1 MQKQISTAHMRQ
13 KTDEY
18 YKSAV
23 MKARKSE
30 KALRQVQRQAYPEMI
45 TCATKTYD
53 QYKECVGANMGLF
66 ELDPL
71 KYEQIEATT
80 ERLAT
85 SKELCDQ
92 LKIENHCSTKFSKS
106 AKSVVSIE
114 GGKSCRVSIA
124 SSLPYTQNETDVQ
137 ERKATETFHTNMYV
151 TSDKGTNRKIR
162 LNASVPKS
170 DTVKPIKQRGSQ
182 KCLTSFNGVK
192 QPNSC
197 SAIATSHGSLQ
208 KVRKRK
214 REIDDLKSKQI
225 MDLASIQTV
234 SKKIKLDI
242 VQVNSNVSKT
252 VTQLSSC
259 IPIVSKKRKRDTLKN
274 VGLKA
279 TSNAQVP
286 CKRSKLNSNID
297 KSLTVDNK
305 SEKKDHILMQTNK
318 EPREN
323 KWIECKVNHPIK
335 QSKSKIPLPIHKL
348 GCKNDSN
355 LAAHSKRIGAYK
367 RIKLTESYSSRL
379 LNSKIIDEIK

>member
-1 MQKQISTAHMRQ
+1 MQKQISTAYVRQ

-30 KALRQVQRQAYPEMI
+30 KALRQVQRQAYAEMI

-53 QYKECVGANMGLF
+53 QYKECVDANMSLF

-92 LKIENHCSTKFSKS
+92 LKIETDCSKS
-106 AKSVVSIE
+106 AESVVSIE
-114 GGKSCRVSIA
+114 GGESCRVSIA

-137 ERKATETFHTNMYV
+137 ERKAMETFHTNMYV

-192 QPNSC
+192 KSNSC
-197 SAIATSHGSLQ
+197 SAIATSHSSLQ
-208 KVRKRK
+208 TVRKRK

-225 MDLASIQTV
+225 MDLASIHTV
-234 SKKIKLDI
+234 SKKIKLDT
-242 VQVNSNVSKT
+242 VQVISNVSK
-252 VTQLSSC
+252 VIKLPSC
-259 IPIVSKKRKRDTLKN
+259 IPIVSKKRKRDTLNK
-274 VGLKA
+274 VSLKTA
-279 TSNAQVP
+279 SNAQVP
-286 CKRSKLNSNID
+286 CKRLQLNLNIYKSVADDKLSQ
-297 KSLTVDNK
+297 
-305 SEKKDHILMQTNK
+305 KKDHIAMQTNK
-318 EPREN
+318 EPQEN

-335 QSKSKIPLPIHKL
+335 QSKSKFPYQ
-348 GCKNDSN
+348 STN
-355 LAAHSKRIGAYK
+355 LAAKMIQ
-367 RIKLTESYSSRL
+367 I
-379 LNSKIIDEIK
+379 

>member
-1 MQKQISTAHMRQ
+1 MQKQISTAYMRQ

-18 YKSAV
+18 YKNAV
-23 MKARKSE
+23 IKARKSE
-30 KALRQVQRQAYPEMI
+30 KTFRQVQRQAYAEMI

-53 QYKECVGANMGLF
+53 QYKECVGANMSLF
-66 ELDPL
+66 DLDPL

-85 SKELCDQ
+85 SKELCDRV
-92 LKIENHCSTKFSKS
+92 KIESQCSTNFSKS
-106 AKSVVSIE
+106 AESVVSIE
-114 GGKSCRVSIA
+114 VGKSCKVSIA

-137 ERKATETFHTNMYV
+137 GRKARKTFHTNMYV
-151 TSDKGTNRKIR
+151 TSDKGTDRKIR

-192 QPNSC
+192 KPNSC

-234 SKKIKLDI
+234 SKKIKLDT
-242 VQVNSNVSKT
+242 VQVISNVSK
-252 VTQLSSC
+252 VIQLPSC
-259 IPIVSKKRKRDTLKN
+259 IPIVSKKWKKDTLNK
-274 VGLKA
+274 VSLKA

-297 KSLTVDNK
+297 KSITVDK
-305 SEKKDHILMQTNK
+305 TSEKKDHILMQTNK
-318 EPREN
+318 EPQKN

-355 LAAHSKRIGAYK
+355 LAAHLKRIVAYK

-379 LNSKIIDEIK
+379 LNSKIIAEIK